1 MPTVDTFNSK
11 FEVRLRHFADPVLSF
26 PPLIR
31 TKKRRAEAA
40 RIREKY
46 PDRIPVIV
54 EKAEKRDILDIDKK
68 NTFLGFLALIR
79 ER

>member
-1 MPTVDTFNSK
+1 MLEIVEKRRQAIPD
-11 FEVRLRHFADPVLSF
+11 
-26 PPLIR
+26 
-31 TKKRRAEAA
+31 KRRAEAA
-40 RIREKY
+40 RIGEKY